1 MVEWKHTYKEEK
13 DSDKKKE
20 KGVPF
25 WGRNNYM
32 SRKISIF
39 DKEMEKSKDDS
50 CWLLYIEYY
59 DK

>member
-13 DSDKKKE
+13 DSDKKEE
-20 KGVPF
+20 KCVPL
-25 WGRNNYM
+25 WDRSNYV

-39 DKEMEKSKDDS
+39 DKEMEKSKDGS
-50 CWLLYIEYY
+50 YWLLYIEYY